1 MLKGLVGAFIGGA
14 IGAVIWAAIGYFTG
28 YEVGWI
34 AWGVGALAGLGMVM
48 GVGDDSDVGTGGIAA
63 MVAIAAILA
72 GKFAVAH
79 LLVNKELDALEPVW
93 TAVSLEESK
102 FCMADQLV
110 EEYENAGKAVKWP
123 EGMTLEDADDPA
135 DYPADLWKDTEARW
149 TAMTPEAQEE
159 YRAGMEEHQ
168 KTMFEELRTEATS
181 SAFMDS
187 FALWDVLW
195 AVFAILSAFKIGSGA
210 GGSDD

>member
-1 MLKGLVGAFIGGA
+1 
-14 IGAVIWAAIGYFTG
+14 AAIGYFTG

-34 AWGVGALAGLGMVM
+34 AWGIGALAGLGLAF
-48 GVGDDSDVGTGGIAA
+48 GVGDDSDAGTGGIAA
-63 MVAIAAILA
+63 MVAVAAILA

-79 LLVNKELDALEPVW
+79 LLVNQELDTLE
-93 TAVSLEESK
+93 TSMTEVSSDDSK
-102 FCMADQLV
+102 LYMADQLV
-110 EEYENAGKAVKWP
+110 TEYESTGKAVNWP
-123 EGMTLEDADDPA
+123 AGMTIDDADEPA

-149 TAMTPEAQEE
+149 KTMTPEAQEE
-159 YRAGMEEHQ
+159 YRVGVEEQ
-168 KTMFEELRTEATS
+168 NKIMFESFRTEVTS

-195 AVFAILSAFKIGSGA
+195 VILAVLSAFKIGSGA